1 MYSSNG
7 SISLG
12 ATSQGGVESTFL
24 GEKMPDLLLVS
35 TQTFYPISSSVRK
48 IEELF
53 LQAVRQIY
61 SKLLPVL
68 LVVVSRIALLV
79 SPLSVLIEFSLG

>member
-7 SISLG
+7 SFSLG

-35 TQTFYPISSSVRK
+35 TRTFYPISSSMRK
-48 IEELF
+48 T
-53 LQAVRQIY
+53 
-61 SKLLPVL
+61 
-68 LVVVSRIALLV
+68 
-79 SPLSVLIEFSLG
+79 